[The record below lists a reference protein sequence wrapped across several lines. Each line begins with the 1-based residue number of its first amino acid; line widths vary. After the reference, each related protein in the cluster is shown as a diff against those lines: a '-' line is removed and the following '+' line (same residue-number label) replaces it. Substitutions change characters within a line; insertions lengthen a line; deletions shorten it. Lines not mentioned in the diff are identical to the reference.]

1 MTRID
6 DLETTFADDIAR
18 IRKMSNN
25 VATMNEV
32 EFAYDR
38 LMKLPLTMPIT
49 LDYLLEVQ
57 VLTTGLVTAY
67 GRLFARSTG
76 TTKLDPKAL
85 PSELR
90 PIHQQIIDLRNE
102 RYAHHG
108 RHPSIEVAISLTDA
122 GDAVILNQSL
132 SIGMWLG
139 AARHWQPL
147 IVWWRVHLFERLH
160 NELDYLSRKS
170 GVPLRMADGPAPDWA
185 R

>member
-90 PIHQQIIDLRNE
+90 PIHQQIIDLPQRALCPPWWTSFH
-102 RYAHHG
+102 RSGDFLDG
-108 RHPSIEVAISLTDA
+108 RRRRRDLEPKPVDWNVARRSAPLATPDRLVA
-122 GDAVILNQSL
+122 GSSVRETSQ
-132 SIGMWLG
+132 
-139 AARHWQPL
+139 
-147 IVWWRVHLFERLH
+147 
-160 NELDYLSRKS
+160 
-170 GVPLRMADGPAPDWA
+170 
-185 R
+185 